1 MKQSGNEA
9 HPTISDVARHAGVSR
24 ATTSRALSNYGV
36 VNSETRAKV
45 LRSAEELGYVPN
57 VLARSMR
64 AGSTQT
70 LGLII
75 AEVGLSVFDLAMR
88 SVIESASLQGYQVL
102 VTNTNEDLV
111 AERASIRVML
121 EKQVDGLIVVPSAV
135 VDLEFLSKSDLKGK
149 PVTLLDRSLETLG
162 IPSVTAD
169 NNRGA
174 RDAVEHMHSLGH
186 TKIGLIVVTANLEG
200 ETGERPRGLIST
212 IHDRVEGYY
221 AEMTESGLRVDPDW
235 VRYCGDAGDAAT
247 TAVCAILDSPE
258 PPTALLASNGNMS
271 LAVLRVAKER
281 GLVIGRDLSLVGF
294 DDAPWATVL
303 TPSLTVVDL
312 PIEEMAK
319 AAVDNLIAQIA
330 DPSTEQTS
338 VTLPTRLLVRHSVD
352 DLTAH
357 PGAVIRTPSAPATPL
372 RTQKRALTSP

>member
-135 VDLEFLSKSDLKGK
+135 VDLEFLSTSDLKGK
-149 PVTLLDRSLETLG
+149 PVTLLDRSLGSLG

-174 RDAVEHMHSLGH
+174 RDAIEHMHSLGH

-221 AEMTESGLRVDPDW
+221 AEMAESDLPVNPDW
-235 VRYCGDAGDAAT
+235 VVTRPILSGVCGSDAKLILGDFADGDIDNPMAAFSSLPHVPGHEVVAEVVALGPKARGLDVGQRVVLNPWLSCAPRGISPLCPPCQAGDVNLCWSFT
-247 TAVCAILDSPE
+247 KGE
-258 PPTALLASNGNMS
+258 
-271 LAVLRVAKER
+271 
-281 GLVIGRDLSLVGF
+281 IGPGVHIG
-294 DDAPWATVL
+294 
-303 TPSLTVVDL
+303 
-312 PIEEMAK
+312 
-319 AAVDNLIAQIA
+319 
-330 DPSTEQTS
+330 
-338 VTLPTRLLVRHSVD
+338 VR
-352 DLTAH
+352 
-357 PGAVIRTPSAPATPL
+357 
-372 RTQKRALTSP
+372 